1 MRKSNYYLEKA
12 KKNILP
18 RSQAQILSVAFS
30 EWEWTG
36 DVEKVPLNESME
48 CELCGHSG
56 LRKVFKIYNP
66 FTARV
71 LWVGSCCVKKFITKH
86 ATKGVLS
93 EKEMA
98 RELRKAVVYTEEQKR
113 GDRLWGTMNVATNS
127 FRELSEKSWMEGVTK
142 GYSIKQMQFFYELF
156 ESYAFPYDFSD
167 FKIRVRSGDTAD
179 LYNLT
184 PAEYR
189 RYRPA
194 FPEVWR
200 QKLDTMFKLP
210 GDH

>member
-12 KKNILP
+12 KTNILP
-18 RSQAQILSVAFS
+18 RSQAQIFSVAFS

-36 DVEKVPLNESME
+36 DVERVPRYKAME

-113 GDRLWGTMNVATNS
+113 NDRLWGTMNVATNS

-156 ESYAFPYDFSD
+156 ETYAFPYDFSD
-167 FKIRVRSGDTAD
+167 FKIRVRTGDTAE

-184 PAEYR
+184 AVEYR

-200 QKLDTMFKLP
+200 QKLDAMFNLVS
-210 GDH
+210 DQ